1 MDIALIV
8 TYNKN
13 IVFTFLKSNAIIVQI
28 IHG

>member
-1 MDIALIV
+1 MDIAIV